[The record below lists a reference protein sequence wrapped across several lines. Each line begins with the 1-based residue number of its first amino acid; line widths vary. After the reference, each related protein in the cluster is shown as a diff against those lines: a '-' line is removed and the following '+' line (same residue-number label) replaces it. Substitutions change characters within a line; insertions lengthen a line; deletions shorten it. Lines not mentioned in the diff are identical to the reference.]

1 MIDYN
6 TLNIVFGV
14 NKGGDEIRVFLPPV
28 SSEEIKKNA
37 LVLGQFAGFMRELN
51 DAVLLTDWEE
61 YLYLSCEKVSKIS
74 SFRTDQLHNDV
85 RAMLERGI
93 VGGYYYD
100 NFTPLALKD
109 VDDEELKKG
118 IMASL
123 LFFIV
128 ARRYIFR
135 MMGGDNAETL
145 KKFGYELTSSTA
157 TDYGTT
163 LEKSL
168 KEEKSSTE
176 AQ

>member
-14 NKGGDEIRVFLPPV
+14 NRGEDEIKVYLPPV

-37 LVLGQFAGFMRELN
+37 LVLGQFAGFIREVN
-51 DAVLLTDWEE
+51 DAVLITDWEE
-61 YLYLSCEKVSKIS
+61 YLFLSCEKVAKIS
-74 SFRTDQLHNDV
+74 SHRTDKLYNDAK
-85 RAMLERGI
+85 AMLERGI

-100 NFTPLALKD
+100 NFTPQSLKD
-109 VDDEELKKG
+109 TTDEELKNS
-118 IMASL
+118 IRASL

-157 TDYGTT
+157 LDYGTI
-163 LEKSL
+163 LEKSM
-168 KEEKSSTE
+168 KEESLSTE
-176 AQ
+176 GQ